1 MKNNIDVLAF
11 GAHPDDVELGC
22 GGTVAKLVSQGR
34 GVGIIDL
41 TRGELGTR
49 GTADIRDKEATKAA
63 KVLGVTLRH
72 NMNFRDGFFENN
84 ESNQLEIIKVLRYH
98 RPQIVLANAIED
110 RHPDHKKASELVS
123 HACFLSGLPK
133 IDTGQDAWRPLAVYH
148 YIQFHELEPHFVVD
162 VSGFMDRK
170 MEAVS
175 AYASQFYDANSKE
188 PQTIISTKSF
198 LESVRYRAANLGRLS
213 RVDFAEGFT
222 TEKPV
227 VVDSVFNIS

>member
-1 MKNNIDVLAF
+1 MNNNIDVLAF

-63 KVLGVTLRH
+63 KVLGVTFRH
-72 NMNFRDGFFENN
+72 NMNFRDAFFENN

-162 VSGFMDRK
+162 VSGFMERK

-213 RVDFAEGFT
+213 MVDFAEGFT

>member
-1 MKNNIDVLAF
+1 MDVLAF
-11 GAHPDDVELGC
+11 GAHPDDVELAC
-22 GGTVAKLVSQGR
+22 GGTIAKLVSLGR
-34 GVGIIDL
+34 RVGIVDL

-63 KVLGVTLRH
+63 QILGVSLRH

-84 ESNQLEIIKVLRYH
+84 ESNQLEIIKVLRDY

-123 HACFLSGLPK
+123 HACFLSGLSK
-133 IDTGQDAWRPLAVYH
+133 IETGQEAWRPLAVYH
-148 YIQFHELEPHFVVD
+148 YIQFQEVEPHFVVD
-162 VSGFMDRK
+162 ISGFMDRK
-170 MEAVS
+170 MQAVS

-213 RVDFAEGFT
+213 RVNFAEGFT
-222 TEKPV
+222 AEKPIV
-227 VVDSVFNIS
+227 IDSFFNIS